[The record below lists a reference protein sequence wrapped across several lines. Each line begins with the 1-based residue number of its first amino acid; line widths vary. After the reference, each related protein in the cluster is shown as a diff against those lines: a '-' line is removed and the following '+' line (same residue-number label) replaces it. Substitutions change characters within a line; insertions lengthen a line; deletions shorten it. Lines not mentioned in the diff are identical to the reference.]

1 MAMNTK
7 VLVTGGT
14 GFVGIHLQEELA
26 RRGVPFFAFGRR
38 QFDLTRWEQAEAAF
52 NQHQDT
58 GLVLHLASYQAAGE
72 FPGKHTAEQF
82 FINNLIHN
90 HTLEAWRRFLPHAQ
104 FVTVGA
110 SCAYPSAVQAMTE
123 DKIFD
128 GPIHGSVYAY
138 GATKRLLYTGILAY
152 NDQFKLNGSYVV
164 PAAMFGEHDDFD
176 EATAH
181 VPAAL
186 VGRFVHAVKTG
197 APEVEIWGDGTQVR
211 DFMDVK
217 DFVRSLLDLL
227 PCLERDIVN
236 LAPGCGKT
244 IRELALTVGEA
255 ANYRG
260 KVVFNA
266 SRYSGAME
274 KFVDATKLREKYGM
288 TISHELVPGIR
299 RTVEW
304 YSKNYEA
311 VKGRRKFADA

>member
-1 MAMNTK
+1 MK

-14 GFVGIHLQEELA
+14 GFVGHHLQEELA
-26 RRGVPFFAFGRR
+26 RRGISFFAFGRR
-38 QFDLTRWEQAEAAF
+38 QFDLTRWEQAEVVF
-52 NQHQDT
+52 KQHRDA
-58 GLVLHLASYQAAGE
+58 GLILHLASFQAAGE

-90 HTLEAWRRFLPHAQ
+90 HTLEAWRKFIPHARL
-104 FVTVGA
+104 VAVGA
-110 SCAYPSAVQAMTE
+110 SCAYPSAAQAMTE

-152 NDQFKLNGSYVV
+152 NDQFKLNGSYIV
-164 PAAMFGEHDDFD
+164 PAAMYGENDDFD
-176 EATAH
+176 ETTAH

-186 VGRFVHAVKTG
+186 VGRFVRAVKSDL
-197 APEVEIWGDGTQVR
+197 PEVEIWGDGSQVR

-217 DFVRSLLDLL
+217 DFVRSLLDLA
-227 PCLERDIVN
+227 PKLERDIVN
-236 LAPGCGKT
+236 LAPGRGKT
-244 IRELALTVGEA
+244 IKELALTVSDA

-266 SRYSGAME
+266 SRYTGAKE
-274 KFVDATKLREKYGM
+274 KFVDATKLREKFGM
-288 TISHELVPGIR
+288 TVSHELAPGIR

-304 YSKNYEA
+304 YSKNFET
-311 VKGRRKFADA
+311 VRGRRKFADA